1 MSTLL
6 LCAEVMFWDAELVAA
21 HRGEAQHSGQAPAGQ
36 LEMVMTD
43 SKFGSAK
50 HTSTTRGYATTHVM
64 NAEHTNTKVMDD
76 GADTKV
82 MDDGAK
88 VMDDGAKGNGGDN
101 KGNGGDNTKVMDD
114 GAEGNGGD
122 NKANGGD
129 NELLLSRRV
138 EMSEISR
145 STVKNDAS
153 KGKKYGQA
161 HTALPKL
168 GAAPG
173 DVGTEK
179 GMVQR
184 PWGSDNRCGVVCQ
197 VISINTPDMHHMGHA
212 LHRVC
217 TTQGMHAVSAL
228 STRCG
233 YTKHINDRGCR
244 REMQLKPRRWAHA

>member
-1 MSTLL
+1 
-6 LCAEVMFWDAELVAA
+6 MFWDAELVAA

-50 HTSTTRGYATTHVM
+50 HTSTTRGYATPHVM

-76 GADTKV
+76 GA
-82 MDDGAK
+82 
-88 VMDDGAKGNGGDN
+88 
-101 KGNGGDNTKVMDD
+101 KVMDD